1 MPTITVFKTNQ
12 EINKDIVME
21 KLKEKNIMSKISM
34 YNNKE
39 IHIIYP
45 YKIDIE
51 KVFNDLDYVN
61 AENVISIL
69 KQNGIEKITKKIY
82 IFLNYETKTLEIYNG
97 KKGII
102 EEILKVFNDIGLNFY
117 PIEFERKTFKPNIN
131 FINSNSRYKITVFGN
146 KIKYNNRKPFKFL
159 PRFEIRQI
167 VNQLLQNGG

>member
-21 KLKEKNIMSKISM
+21 KLKEKNIMSKISK

-39 IHIIYP
+39 IYIIYH

-61 AENVISIL
+61 AENIISIL

-82 IFLNYETKTLEIYNG
+82 AFLNYETKTLEIYNG

-146 KIKYNNRKPFKFL
+146 KIKYNNRKLFKFL